1 MALGLGWI
9 ALTSDATLEE
19 QLSFAYLI
27 LQLPPRSTR
36 VELSLVRLI
45 PGLSNL
51 FAPVILDI

>member
-9 ALTSDATLEE
+9 ALTSDAMLEE

-36 VELSLVRLI
+36 
-45 PGLSNL
+45 
-51 FAPVILDI
+51 ILA